1 MKINLYFI
9 LFLVVFAACK
19 PEKPRALPYIGERE
33 VVNGDSIYTKIPDF
47 SFLNQD
53 SVATTNQ
60 NFEGKIRVADFFF
73 TSCPTICP
81 KLTMQMLR
89 IYEKFKTDDRVAL
102 ISHTIDPK
110 RDTPSRLKVYAQKI
124 DAAAPKW
131 QFVTGNK
138 KELHEIANDY
148 YSIALDNADAPGGYD
163 HSGRLILV
171 DKNRHVRAFCDGTD
185 PKSVDKFMEDIQL
198 LLLEMK

>member
-1 MKINLYFI
+1 MAIVFI
-9 LFLVVFAACK
+9 PKFLILGF
-19 PEKPRALPYIGERE
+19 
-33 VVNGDSIYTKIPDF
+33 
-47 SFLNQD
+47 NQD
-53 SVATTNQ
+53 SATVTNQ
-60 NFEGKIRVADFFF
+60 NFDGKIRVADFFF

-81 KLTMQMLR
+81 KLAMQMLR
-89 IYEKFKTDDRVAL
+89 IYEKFKTDNRVAL

-110 RDTPSRLKVYAQKI
+110 RDTPSRLNQYAHKL
-124 DAAAPKW
+124 DVASPKW

-148 YSIALDNADAPGGYD
+148 YSIAIDNADAPGGYD
-163 HSGRLILV
+163 HSGRIILV

-185 PKSVDKFMEDIQL
+185 PKSVDKFMEDMNL